1 MPNQI
6 LSFEEIVNYVDTTSS
21 DLIKDQKP
29 QTLYDPIN
37 YFMLK
42 KGKKIRS
49 LLACLSYNL
58 FGGDIKDIKKLLLA
72 IEYLHD
78 FTLIHDDVMDNA
90 PLRRGQIAINKKWS
104 NNQAI
109 LSGDALLMSAYN
121 HLLNFQKF
129 NIQLL
134 KYFTHTGLEICEG
147 QQLDLDM
154 QIEKT
159 ITLDSYFK
167 MIDLKTGSLIKF
179 SLVAAAKLTKL
190 GSLKIKI
197 LENIGSSLGRL
208 FQIQDDY
215 LDLYG
220 LEFKTGKSVGGDVFE
235 NKKTFLYLSA
245 LDVCEDK
252 KKLIDLYHSND
263 KNKLSKT
270 QCLYYN
276 LGVKTITENKI
287 KELSSSILEL
297 TSKLNLSSDQKALFV
312 DFINMISIRKR

>member
-1 MPNQI
+1 MPDHI
-6 LSFEEIVNYVDTTSS
+6 LSFQEIVDFVDKPSS
-21 DLIKDQKP
+21 NFMGDKNP

-58 FGGDIKDIKKLLLA
+58 FGGDINDIKKLLLA

-90 PLRRGQIAINKKWS
+90 PLRRGQVAINKKWS
-104 NNQAI
+104 HNQAI
-109 LSGDALLMSAYN
+109 LSGDAVLLCAYN
-121 HLLNFQKF
+121 HLLDLNKVS
-129 NIQLL
+129 IQLL
-134 KYFTHTGLEICEG
+134 QDFTNTGLQICEG

-154 QIEKT
+154 QVEKT
-159 ITLDSYFK
+159 INLDSYFK

-179 SLVAAAKLTKL
+179 SIVSAARLTKL
-190 GSLKIKI
+190 NSSEIKI

-220 LEFKTGKSVGGDVFE
+220 LEVKTGKSVGGDIFE
-235 NKKTFLYLSA
+235 NKKTFLYISA
-245 LDVCEDK
+245 LDICEDK
-252 KKLIDLYHSND
+252 KQLINIYHSTD
-263 KNKLSKT
+263 ENKLSKIKY
-270 QCLYYN
+270 LYSN
-276 LGVKTITENKI
+276 LGVKGITEQKI
-287 KELSSSILEL
+287 KELSSSIVEL
-297 TSKLNLSSDQKALFV
+297 ISKLNLNSAQKVLFAE
-312 DFINMISIRKR
+312 FIKMISIRNK